1 MNYLNIQVP
10 KEVDFI
16 SNWNTIFD
24 QINFNGHIIVNKT
37 VTGCGFT
44 EFFINNNIPTILC
57 SPRKILLENKFEQ
70 HPNVYLVRNE
80 LERQTYIDQ
89 DMIKNKKQIKDKDE
103 NIDNTKYICSLKDE
117 IINYISLCVMSQVP
131 PKILVTY
138 DSLKHVLE
146 AVYYSSLRLDQFQVV
161 VDEFQSIF
169 MDASFKASTE
179 LSFMDYLQHVPNV
192 CYLSATPMMKEYL
205 EQMDEF
211 KDLPYYEL
219 NWAPEHLIQ
228 PTIKRKK
235 VKSLSTACINII
247 NEYLIGKYPVKCLD
261 GITIHE
267 SKEVVFYVNSVKEI
281 IKIISKVNKD
291 NIILNNTNTNII
303 CSDTITNK
311 QSLKKIGFNI
321 GSVPLKGKPH
331 KMFTFCTRTVYL
343 GADFYSTCA
352 STVICSN
359 VNIDCLALDIS
370 LDLPQIMGRQ
380 RQESNVFRNE
390 AILFYLYT
398 EKTET
403 KEELEA
409 RLKEKKRKTDSIIEM
424 FNNLTD
430 FNQINDYIEMRR
442 DLVLSFNYKKDY
454 VGISEKTGIPTY
466 NKLVELQERRAWE
479 IQQLNYK
486 DEVAIYNSL
495 KDQGFFI
502 DQYKDASDSEWEKFI
517 FEFSKE
523 TRFPEKMKLY
533 CEYAESAG
541 GNKSFSSSSKIP
553 TEFHTYY
560 NFISYDKMKSV
571 RFIEC
576 ELKKI
581 ISDALLTNKIA
592 LCIYGAF
599 SIGDRLYRRAIVDT
613 LQEIYNTV
621 GLDKKALATDIL
633 EYFEVKEVSFKEKI
647 TKKRIRGFELL
658 NKKKLL

>member
-1 MNYLNIQVP
+1 
-10 KEVDFI
+10 
-16 SNWNTIFD
+16 
-24 QINFNGHIIVNKT
+24 
-37 VTGCGFT
+37 
-44 EFFINNNIPTILC
+44 
-57 SPRKILLENKFEQ
+57 
-70 HPNVYLVRNE
+70 
-80 LERQTYIDQ
+80 
-89 DMIKNKKQIKDKDE
+89 
-103 NIDNTKYICSLKDE
+103 
-117 IINYISLCVMSQVP
+117 
-131 PKILVTY
+131 
-138 DSLKHVLE
+138 
-146 AVYYSSLRLDQFQVV
+146 
-161 VDEFQSIF
+161 
-169 MDASFKASTE
+169 
-179 LSFMDYLQHVPNV
+179 
-192 CYLSATPMMKEYL
+192 
-205 EQMDEF
+205 
-211 KDLPYYEL
+211 
-219 NWAPEHLIQ
+219 
-228 PTIKRKK
+228 
-235 VKSLSTACINII
+235 
-247 NEYLIGKYPVKCLD
+247 
-261 GITIHE
+261 
-267 SKEVVFYVNSVKEI
+267 
-281 IKIISKVNKD
+281 
-291 NIILNNTNTNII
+291 
-303 CSDTITNK
+303 
-311 QSLKKIGFNI
+311 
-321 GSVPLKGKPH
+321 
-331 KMFTFCTRTVYL
+331 MFTFCTRTVYL

-403 KEELEA
+403 IEELEA

-466 NKLVELQERRAWE
+466 NKLVELQDRRAWE

-495 KDQGFFI
+495 KDQGFYI
-502 DQYKDASDSEWEKFI
+502 DQYKDASDSGWEKFI

-533 CEYAESAG
+533 CEYAESVG

-599 SIGDRLYRRAIVDT
+599 SIGDRLYRSAIVDT